1 MLLSD
6 AKPLEIRHCWYYS
19 VLRYLKKIMLWILQD
34 GYAGVGL
41 LAKEKPIQV
50 TYGLESEVNIFP
62 RLFCDANAK

>member
-1 MLLSD
+1 MMLL
-6 AKPLEIRHCWYYS
+6 
-19 VLRYLKKIMLWILQD
+19 ILQD

-62 RLFCDANAK
+62 RLLCDANAK